1 MKIFRNTFTKDAS
14 VYVLYDDGS
23 NGLLHDKVQVSA
35 QYVHPITYKEM
46 LRLVD
51 TGARF
56 IVRTATEDL
65 YPVKVFKTAAVPNT
79 SPAKITVACI
89 NTVSTALAFVNFVVE
104 DEA

>member
-1 MKIFRNTFTKDAS
+1 MKVFRNTFTKDAS

-23 NGLLHDKVQVSA
+23 NGLLHDKVQVSS

-65 YPVKVFKTAAVPNT
+65 YPVKVFKTAAST
-79 SPAKITVACI
+79 DPANITVACI